1 MANYAT
7 YQTTP
12 SKNSVGTFYFTDC
25 GHKFYSVKGTEAY
38 HGKLCPR
45 CLYRGIQTT
54 LYIRGSEEAN
64 KIMDER
70 LKKGEEICLLKP

>member
-1 MANYAT
+1 MDNYDT
-7 YQTTP
+7 YQTTT
-12 SKNSVGTFYFTDC
+12 SKDSVGTFYFTDC
-25 GHKFYSVKGTEAY
+25 GHKIYSRKGPEAY

-45 CLYRGIQTT
+45 CLCKGVRTT

-70 LKKGEEICLLKP
+70 LKKGGLI